1 MDKLINYI
9 VRQDA
14 DIKILQK
21 TIVELKNSFSNL
33 SEKVTQSCLI
43 KTNFNRF
50 VKELLPVKNLKD
62 FDLMESR
69 IGENTELE
77 AELVSFLFCL
87 LNLNNSLLLSKSI
100 ISNYKEKID
109 LFLSYF
115 NCMILNGDFMILN
128 DGLRF
133 EKI

>member
-1 MDKLINYI
+1 MDELINYI

-21 TIVELKNSFSNL
+21 TIVDLKNSFSHL

-77 AELVSFLFCL
+77 AELVSFFVL
-87 LNLNNSLLLSKSI
+87 LIKC
-100 ISNYKEKID
+100 K
-109 LFLSYF
+109 
-115 NCMILNGDFMILN
+115 
-128 DGLRF
+128 
-133 EKI
+133 